1 MNPTYSRLACLLAP
15 LLTACGGGGSDEA
28 PLAAPA
34 YTLNVN
40 LPESG
45 TLCVNLNQN
54 TRCDE
59 GDPSV
64 SGVAGARQLSGTSP
78 ALLTSPLLFLPTNPA
93 APTLLHPAA
102 RLDGQTLTPSLLSTL
117 LQSRIAEGHPP
128 KQALDEMLAEL
139 APLQPGQGLAALS
152 QLADFNLA
160 LGQLLQ
166 TVIRDAEPE
175 ISDLSPVLVQA
186 VVWPALGSLLPELA
200 SHFAQH
206 GELTSLQESVTHLL
220 QQQYSHPLVTGSG
233 VTTYTDGVDYLL
245 TEEPADHPGQEA
257 SLNKAPL
264 HYRKLD
270 GKGQPLPDDA
280 PQWECVE
287 DLNTGLVWERKLNDA
302 KSPRDLHRTFAWEL
316 GDYHP
321 TQQELDYACPQGEA
335 LCTTEQYRQWLNTQ
349 QLCGITSWR
358 MPHSREL
365 MSLQHYGS
373 LARQYGQLV
382 TMDVRYFP
390 DVGTTTKDFSG
401 YYWSQTLTPS
411 RRLESAPLSAIAHI
425 FLGDDA
431 GTDYATTVQNS
442 DDANGLQLRLVAEV
456 TR

>member
-34 YTLNVN
+34 YTLNVS

-59 GDPSV
+59 GEPSV
-64 SGVAGARQLSGTSP
+64 SGVAGARQLSGTAP

-93 APTLLHPAA
+93 APALLHPAA

-117 LQSRIAEGHPP
+117 LQSSIAEGHPP
-128 KQALDEMLAEL
+128 KQALDEMLAAL

-160 LGQLLQ
+160 LGQLLLA
-166 TVIRDAEPE
+166 VIDAEPE
-175 ISDLSPVLVQA
+175 TSDLSPVLLQA

-206 GELTSLQESVTHLL
+206 GELTSLQESVTRML

-257 SLNKAPL
+257 SLGKAPL
-264 HYRKLD
+264 RYRKLD

-287 DLNTGLVWERKLNDA
+287 DLTTRLVWERKLNDA

-321 TQQELDYACPQGEA
+321 TQQELDYACQQGEA
-335 LCTTEQYRQWLNTQ
+335 ICTTEQYRQWLNAQ

-390 DVGTTTKDFSG
+390 DVGTNPNMVFNG

-442 DDANGLQLRLVAEV
+442 NDANGLQLRLVAEV
-456 TR
+456 IR

>member
-78 ALLTSPLLFLPTNPA
+78 ALLTSPLLFLPTTA
-93 APTLLHPAA
+93 APALLHPAA

-128 KQALDEMLAEL
+128 KQALDEMLAAL

-160 LGQLLQ
+160 LGQLLLA
-166 TVIRDAEPE
+166 VIDAEPE
-175 ISDLSPVLVQA
+175 ISDLSPVLLQA

-206 GELTSLQESVTHLL
+206 GELTSLQESVTRLL

-233 VTTYTDGVDYLL
+233 VTTD
-245 TEEPADHPGQEA
+245 
-257 SLNKAPL
+257 
-264 HYRKLD
+264 RKS
-270 GKGQPLPDDA
+270 
-280 PQWECVE
+280 V
-287 DLNTGLVWERKLNDA
+287 V
-302 KSPRDLHRTFAWEL
+302 
-316 GDYHP
+316 
-321 TQQELDYACPQGEA
+321 
-335 LCTTEQYRQWLNTQ
+335 
-349 QLCGITSWR
+349 
-358 MPHSREL
+358 
-365 MSLQHYGS
+365 
-373 LARQYGQLV
+373 
-382 TMDVRYFP
+382 
-390 DVGTTTKDFSG
+390 
-401 YYWSQTLTPS
+401 
-411 RRLESAPLSAIAHI
+411 
-425 FLGDDA
+425 
-431 GTDYATTVQNS
+431 
-442 DDANGLQLRLVAEV
+442 
-456 TR
+456 